1 MQLVISKYD
10 RTSKK
15 LKSLN
20 NVRHGKLSKTA
31 FTLLGKKNRFNY
43 FLSPYQFYPDQKM
56 NYIEI

>member
-1 MQLVISKYD
+1 MQLVVSKYD

-31 FTLLGKKNRFNY
+31 FTLLGKKTDSITF
-43 FLSPYQFYPDQKM
+43 
-56 NYIEI
+56 